1 MQLLRF
7 LIIYVI
13 VSPILAWFILKIL
26 FKLCEE
32 MGITVKKGRT
42 KQTWLYAS
50 LLVFVVGLMIHI
62 FSAQCAC
69 PCPKPY
75 QCQGQAAQSPTAQS
89 DSCLGGNCCR

>member
-7 LIIYVI
+7 LIIYII
-13 VSPILAWFILKIL
+13 VSPIFAWFILKLL
-26 FKLCEE
+26 FKLSEE
-32 MGITVKKGRT
+32 MGITLKKGRT

-50 LLVFVVGLMIHI
+50 LLVFVVGIMIHI

-75 QCQGQAAQSPTAQS
+75 QCQSQTAQN
-89 DSCLGGNCCR
+89 DSCLGGSCCR